1 VNWTFPLHLQ
11 RHCKGLSTTAAVILE
26 NFEISDR
33 LPSFSLVI
41 GCVMSHAAHFSFAAQ
56 SSKPFHHPPIHPSG
70 QIYLSLPSI
79 YELIYSS
86 FIPNQYENA
95 DLCQD
100 THWQEYDP
108 YPLCREAR
116 VLMIAITLEV
126 ESSDT
131 IDNVKSK
138 IQDKEGIPPDQQRLI
153 FAGKQLEDGTP
164 SRTPPGWLV
173 EQR

>member
-1 VNWTFPLHLQ
+1 MSCCNKWEYISIIIVRCRVRNDRANFSQNIDIQFLDSRGERLKLQMRGWTETWYLVTLIWWVPFSVNWTFPLHLQ

-41 GCVMSHAAHFSFAAQ
+41 GCLMSHAAHFSFAAQ

-100 THWQEYDP
+100 THWQE
-108 YPLCREAR
+108 
-116 VLMIAITLEV
+116 
-126 ESSDT
+126 
-131 IDNVKSK
+131 
-138 IQDKEGIPPDQQRLI
+138 
-153 FAGKQLEDGTP
+153 
-164 SRTPPGWLV
+164 
-173 EQR
+173 